1 MVKIEANEGDNVIG
15 DDGAIMIVQTVR
27 KLQLLSLGIEGIK

>member
-1 MVKIEANEGDNVIG
+1 LVKIEANEGDNVIG

-27 KLQLLSLGIEGIK
+27 KVAATEFGY